1 MGLFGIADDIEG
13 INDTNDE
20 SDGGD
25 DLDLEAE
32 LAAITGESSRKNR
45 PKSKSGVN
53 LSSSELDAMV
63 ASSLR
68 DIVSDDEVSEDDNDP
83 DLLNEL
89 AGITGEEMSEAMAS
103 DCKVSETTTD
113 DTMVIL
119 NSRMEMYI
127 LAEQNVIKLNDTS
140 KARRYNRAI
149 KTLRDLIK
157 QTENGKI
164 INKAE
169 IPPEINVKINSVSE
183 AISPSESATPLPPP
197 IPARKAPAPPP
208 QIVNS
213 KANLESSKIEEET
226 EVLSKDKIDF
236 LNARKNEYKLAA
248 LAFKNN
254 GDKETAIK
262 YIRICKQFDTVI
274 AALVEGKEVDLSNM
288 PSSPTLPTEIEKI
301 NNSNQEAAKEQ
312 SEKQNDANENIKI
325 PKEDEP
331 MLKVASTVAEALQ
344 QRIEVYKL
352 MMEKSEEEHNS
363 SKARRY
369 GRIVKQF
376 EDAIKLHKGGKTVAL
391 DELPVPPGF
400 GPFPNEIKK
409 VTETPKVP
417 VLIPTKPEMDP
428 LNKTQSSVTII
439 QQSGAQTRLDK
450 QLEILINRK
459 MEFRK
464 AAIEAKKS
472 DNIEAAKEYL
482 RTCKQFDAL
491 IEKAEGG
498 FTVDMSSL
506 PIPPGKREELE
517 DTFTVL
523 DKNEVNESENANF
536 EDPKDDEENG
546 ISIRLQEQ
554 LAKQLMMCKNTRDH
568 FRAMGEVASM
578 NRFENLAL
586 GVQKDLDF
594 VRLAHKEK
602 LRTPKFH
609 YEQKNFTIIKC
620 NTDLNDN
627 EVEIKILRGINYTVA
642 NPRDVD
648 TYVKLE
654 FPYPQVI

>member
-1 MGLFGIADDIEG
+1 MRLFGITDDVEG
-13 INDTNDE
+13 MNE
-20 SDGGD
+20 SDEEGD
-25 DLDLEAE
+25 ADLEAE
-32 LAAITGESSRKNR
+32 MAAITGGGSKKNR
-45 PKSKSGVN
+45 PKSKSGINV
-53 LSSSELDAMV
+53 SSSELDAMV

-68 DIVSDDEVSEDDNDP
+68 DIVSDDEESGDDNDP

-89 AGITGEEMSEAMAS
+89 AGITGEEMSEAVAS
-103 DCKVSETTTD
+103 DCKVSETMTD

-119 NSRMEMYI
+119 KSRIEMYI

-149 KTLRDLIK
+149 KTLRDLIR

-164 INKAE
+164 INKEE
-169 IPPEINVKINSVSE
+169 IPPEINVKINSASE
-183 AISPSESATPLPPP
+183 AISPSESANPLPPP
-197 IPARKAPAPPP
+197 IPARKAPAPP
-208 QIVNS
+208 QTINS
-213 KANLESSKIEEET
+213 KANLESSKIEDET
-226 EVLSKDKIDF
+226 EVLTKDKIDF

-248 LAFKNN
+248 LTFKNN
-254 GDKETAIK
+254 GDKETAIQ

-288 PSSPTLPTEIEKI
+288 PPSPTLPTEIAEI

-312 SEKQNDANENIKI
+312 SKKQNAANENIKN
-325 PKEDEP
+325 PNEEEP
-331 MLKVASTVAEALQ
+331 ILKVASTIAEALE
-344 QRIEVYKL
+344 QRIEVYKV
-352 MMEKSEEEHNS
+352 MIKKSEDEQNS

-369 GRIVKQF
+369 GRIVKQYQ
-376 EDAIKLHKGGKTVAL
+376 DAIKLHKGGKSVAL

-400 GPFPNEIKK
+400 GPFPNEIEK
-409 VTETPKVP
+409 VTETPKVS
-417 VLIPTKPEMDP
+417 VLIPTKPEIDP
-428 LNKTQSSVTII
+428 RNKTQSSATII

-450 QLEILINRK
+450 QLEILINSK

-464 AAIEAKKS
+464 VAIEAKKS
-472 DNIEAAKEYL
+472 GNIEAAKEYL

-506 PIPPGKREELE
+506 PIPPGKREVLE

-523 DKNEVNESENANF
+523 DENDVDESENANV
-536 EDPKDDEENG
+536 EDSKGDEENG

-627 EVEIKILRGINYTVA
+627 EVEINILRGINYTVP